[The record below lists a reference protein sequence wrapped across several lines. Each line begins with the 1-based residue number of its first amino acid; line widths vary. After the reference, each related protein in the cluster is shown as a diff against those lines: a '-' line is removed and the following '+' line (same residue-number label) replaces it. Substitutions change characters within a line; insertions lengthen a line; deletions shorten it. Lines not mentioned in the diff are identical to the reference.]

1 MRVTPTTS
9 SDADTRPG
17 ERPRERATDGALALS
32 VRGLTK
38 TFGAAQVLRGVDL
51 DVRAGEVHAFIGAN
65 GSGKS
70 TTIKVLAGYHPADEA
85 RCEVNGE
92 EVGLTTRVAKRHD
105 SLRFVHQDLGQ
116 VPELSAVDNI
126 ALSHGYVRN
135 RFGAIDWKAQRE
147 LTRRAL
153 ARFGT
158 RIDIELPLA
167 SHSAVVRTE
176 LAISAA
182 MHGWDAGQGV
192 LVLDEPTAMLPPTQ
206 VERLFDVVR
215 SIRESG
221 AGVLY
226 VSHRLDEIFALAD
239 RVSVIRA
246 GVVVATYD
254 VGDVTAEQL
263 ADEMVGEQ
271 GSSVR
276 QNAKAGSV
284 ADEVV
289 LRAEGLTGRT
299 MRGIDLELRRGEVLG
314 IAGLVG
320 SGSEEVPY
328 AVTGRLTGPRGGRV
342 TVTDGSRPTDIPLV
356 PGNRI
361 AEGVFLEASVAEN
374 LSISSLGSISR
385 GPRLSARRERTVV
398 ADWIRRL
405 GIAAPGADAPIST
418 LSGGNQQKVVLA
430 RCLNRSPQILAMS
443 EPTAGVDIA
452 TRARIYDLVTREA
465 ADGLSVVVTSS
476 DPQDLVALCARV
488 LVVRDGRVV
497 EELTGDDVAEH
508 TIIRAIEGISAA

>member
-1 MRVTPTTS
+1 MTPTT
-9 SDADTRPG
+9 RPATPSPG
-17 ERPRERATDGALALS
+17 PASRDERPLDPPTALR

-70 TTIKVLAGYHPADEA
+70 TTIKVLAGYHDADEA
-85 RCEVNGE
+85 TCEVGGE
-92 EVGLTTRVAKRHD
+92 SVTLTTRTAKRHD
-105 SLRFVHQDLGQ
+105 GLRFVHQDLGQ

-126 ALSHGYVRN
+126 ALAHGYQRT

-158 RIDIELPLA
+158 HVDIEEPLA
-167 SHSAVVRTE
+167 AHSAVVRTE

-182 MHGWDAGQGV
+182 VHGWEPGQGV

-206 VERLFDVVR
+206 VERLFEVVR
-215 SIRESG
+215 SVRDSG

-239 RVSVIRA
+239 RVSVIRGGA
-246 GVVVATYD
+246 IVGTYAVA
-254 VGDVTAEQL
+254 DVTADDL
-263 ADEMVGEQ
+263 ADAMVGTR
-271 GSSVR
+271 GASTRHVV
-276 QNAKAGSV
+276 KATG
-284 ADEVV
+284 AGEDVV
-289 LRAEGLTGRT
+289 LRATGLTGRT
-299 MRGIDLELRRGEVLG
+299 MAGIDLELRRGEVLG

-328 AVTGRLTGPRGGRV
+328 AVAGRLTGPRGG
-342 TVTDGSRPTDIPLV
+342 TVTLTDGGTPHDIPLV

-361 AEGVFLEASVAEN
+361 TEGVFLEASVAEN
-374 LSISSLGSISR
+374 LSIGSLGSVSS
-385 GPRLSARRERTVV
+385 GPRLSQRRERAVV
-398 ADWIRRL
+398 DDWIRRL
-405 GIAAPGADAPIST
+405 QIAAPAADAPIST

-430 RCLNRSPQILAMS
+430 RCLNRAPQILAMS

-452 TRARIYDLVTREA
+452 TRSRIYDLVATEA
-465 ADGLSVVVTSS
+465 AAGLSVVVTSS
-476 DPQDLVALCARV
+476 DPQDLVALCSRV

-497 EELTGDDVAEH
+497 AELVGDDVAEH
-508 TIIRAIEGISAA
+508 TIVRAIEGIRAA